1 MGTLVGH
8 VAPGFGFFVIG
19 LWHLVNHIKLQAL
32 HPNSYTS
39 LPWFPTSKH
48 RYSELFLIMAGCT
61 MSVAM
66 ELFIG
71 PARHQPFD
79 TDGTIP
85 SNHLHNFEHASIS
98 MTFFVY
104 AFFSIF
110 LDKIETKTKYSLTQ
124 LLACVAFGQQLLV
137 FHLHSSDHM
146 GVEGQYH
153 KLLQIIIVL
162 CLATTLL
169 GINYPQSFEISFV
182 RSLSILFQG
191 LWLMVMGFMLWI
203 PQLIP
208 KGCFLNSEDG
218 HQVVR
223 CHDNEALHRAKAL
236 VNIEFS
242 WYIIGV
248 TIFAV
253 TIYLMLLKFYPEKAE
268 YESLTKLIEQEEEFD
283 DIEARKENKY
293 QGSKFFLH
301 VGKSA
306 GPIDME
312 R

>member
-19 LWHLVNHIKLQAL
+19 LWHLFNHIKLHAL
-32 HPNSYTS
+32 YPNSYTS

-61 MSVAM
+61 MSIAM

-98 MTFFVY
+98 LTFFIY
-104 AFFSIF
+104 AFFSIC
-110 LDKIETKTKYSLTQ
+110 LDKIETKTKHGLTQ
-124 LLACVAFGQQLLV
+124 LLGCVAFSQQLLV

-153 KLLQIIIVL
+153 KLLQIVILL

-169 GINYPQSFEISFV
+169 GINYPQSFIISFV

-223 CHDNEALHRAKAL
+223 CHGDEALHRAKAL

-253 TIYLMLLKFYPEKAE
+253 TAYIMLLKKFPEKVE

-283 DIEARKENKY
+283 DIEAQKESKF
-293 QGSKFFLH
+293 QGSKSFLD
-301 VGKSA
+301 VGKST

>member
-8 VAPGFGFFVIG
+8 VAPGFGFFLMG
-19 LWHLVNHIKLQAL
+19 LWHLFNHIKLHAL
-32 HPNSYTS
+32 YPNSYTS
-39 LPWFPTSKH
+39 LPWFPTSKY
-48 RYSELFLIMAGCT
+48 RYLELLLIMAGCT
-61 MSVAM
+61 MSIAM

-85 SNHLHNFEHASIS
+85 TNHLHNFEHSSIS
-98 MTFFVY
+98 MTFFTY

-110 LDKIETKTKYSLTQ
+110 LDKIETKTKYSLAQ
-124 LLACVAFGQQLLV
+124 LLGCVAFGQQLLV
-137 FHLHSSDHM
+137 FHLHSADHM

-153 KLLQIIIVL
+153 KLLQIVILIS
-162 CLATTLL
+162 LATTLL
-169 GINYPQSFEISFV
+169 GINYPQSFLISFV
-182 RSLSILFQG
+182 RSVSILFQG

-218 HQVVR
+218 HEVVR
-223 CHDNEALHRAKAL
+223 CRDHEALHRAKAL

-253 TIYLMLLKFYPEKAE
+253 SVYILLLKLYPERVE
-268 YESLTKLIEQEEEFD
+268 YESLTKFIEQKEFD
-283 DIEARKENKY
+283 DIEALKENKF
-293 QGSKFFLH
+293 QGSNFLH
-301 VGKSA
+301 VGKSFA
-306 GPIDME
+306 PVDME